1 MVGAIVEAMAA
12 KSMYTLTT
20 AYYDKSFTYKSL
32 RDEDSVEMLEI
43 VLQSRSYDLSNIY
56 AINLNSRVLSCIV
69 NGNGKLA
76 SEWKSGSKLAN
87 KLMGRAVKDLEEVKA
102 NTNN

>member
-1 MVGAIVEAMAA
+1 
-12 KSMYTLTT
+12 
-20 AYYDKSFTYKSL
+20 
-32 RDEDSVEMLEI
+32 MLEI

-56 AINLNSRVLSCIV
+56 AITLNSRVLSCIV
-69 NGNGKLA
+69 TGNGKLA

-102 NTNN
+102 NTSN